1 MESITLFVSIVI
13 AVFGILQIILF
24 FKIWGMTND
33 VAELNRIIKEHL
45 SKQVNSNTF
54 ISAIGDNLPMLADE
68 IHHQTGNLKKDDCE
82 IKHSGRWGK
91 DVTAT
96 EKDKAYNLIPKLQE
110 GQIIIKIEDCDDL
123 TVCDTDG
130 LADFSSKKYE
140 VIYY

>member
-1 MESITLFVSIVI
+1 M
-13 AVFGILQIILF
+13 
-24 FKIWGMTND
+24 
-33 VAELNRIIKEHL
+33 
-45 SKQVNSNTF
+45 
-54 ISAIGDNLPMLADE
+54 
-68 IHHQTGNLKKDDCE
+68 
-82 IKHSGRWGK
+82 GK

-130 LADFSSKKYE
+130 LADFSSKKYK